1 MISQS
6 ATVPSGSHS
15 MPMHPQSSHMHHQG
29 PPQQH
34 PNQAV
39 HHQAYTSAPG
49 SSHYQVRTEFSS
61 FIFRTLIKFDIS
73 SSLYDVFLS
82 EISSFSNACEWS
94 GVK

>member
-1 MISQS
+1 MISQP

-49 SSHYQVRTEFSS
+49 SSHYQVRHRIFVIHFSHS
-61 FIFRTLIKFDIS
+61 HQI
-73 SSLYDVFLS
+73 
-82 EISSFSNACEWS
+82 EISLLSTMFFFQKFQVLVMRVN
-94 GVK
+94 GVE